1 MQNIRYII
9 ATVIVALTFAMTS
22 VVVSAQE
29 AQDTPLLN
37 QSAPMDL
44 NLATQE
50 QLMQLPGI
58 GKSKAQAIIDYRTKM
73 GRFLEVDQLTEV
85 KGIGEKMLTKVKARL
100 FVEE

>member
-1 MQNIRYII
+1 MRYII
-9 ATVIVALTFAMTS
+9 AAVIVALTCAMTPA
-22 VVVSAQE
+22 VVSAQE
-29 AQDTPLLN
+29 TQDTTLLN

-50 QLMQLPGI
+50 ELMQLPGI
-58 GKSKAQAIIDYRTKM
+58 GQSKAQAIIDYRTKM